1 MNTLKA
7 KKKFKINAFCLLFC
21 VIIVCALAS
30 YFVSPGTFDREIV
43 NGRTIVM
50 PGSYHQIEK
59 TFLSPLAIFNAI
71 PNGII
76 GAANMV
82 VLVLVIGGAIEI
94 YSKCGSINAGISKLV
109 STVGQKG
116 GPLVITVFYL
126 VFAILGGFLGWIE
139 TCIPFAPLLIPIL
152 LALGY
157 DTIVGVAI
165 LVLGL
170 MVGFAIGPTN
180 IYTVGIAHEV
190 SQLPM
195 FSGIGLRMVA
205 YVVFVGVTLAYLLWY
220 AAKIR
225 KNPAS
230 SYMSGIDTSDLKLDL
245 SQEIK
250 ITNRQTIALII
261 LGLTFAA
268 SIYGMFK
275 LSWSIVDMAGAFLL
289 SGIVS
294 GFVTKMNP
302 SDIADTFIEGSKG
315 AMGGALIIGVARG
328 VQWILEQGGIIDPII
343 YGLSQVLQGLPPIG
357 SAIGILIVVT
367 LLNALVPSGSGK
379 AMALMP
385 ILMPLAELIGL
396 TRQTMILAYQFGD
409 GISNIFWFTYGG
421 LLIFLAY
428 GKVPLSRWYKF
439 LWPLLIM
446 LFSLSII
453 FLVIAVK
460 IGYGPA

>member
-1 MNTLKA
+1 MGGEKA
-7 KKKFKINAFCLLFC
+7 KKKFKVNAFCLLFC
-21 VIIVCALAS
+21 VIVICALAS
-30 YFVSPGTFDREIV
+30 YFVTPGTFEREVV
-43 NGRTIVM
+43 NGRTVVV
-50 PGSYHQIEK
+50 PGSYHQIDK
-59 TFLSPLAIFNAI
+59 TFLSPMAIFNAI

-94 YSKCGSINAGISKLV
+94 YSKCGSIRAGISKLV
-109 STVGQKG
+109 SSVGQKG

-195 FSGIGLRMVA
+195 FSGIELRMVA
-205 YVVFVGVTLAYLLWY
+205 YVIFVSVTLFYLLWY
-220 AAKIR
+220 AARVR
-225 KNPAS
+225 KNPKN
-230 SYMSGIDTSDLKLDL
+230 SYMDGIDVSDLYLDL
-245 SQEIK
+245 SEKTKMTTQ
-250 ITNRQTIALII
+250 QAVALCV
-261 LGLTFAA
+261 LGLTFVV

-289 SGIVS
+289 SGIIS
-294 GFVTKMNP
+294 GFITKMKA
-302 SDIADTFIEGSKG
+302 SEIADTFIEGAKG
-315 AMGGALIIGVARG
+315 AMGGAMIIGVARG

-343 YGLSQVLQGLPPIG
+343 NGLSHILQGLPPIG
-357 SAIGILIVVT
+357 SAIGVLIVVT

-396 TRQTMILAYQFGD
+396 TRQTTILAYQFGD

-421 LLIFLAY
+421 LLIFLSY
-428 GKVPLSRWYKF
+428 GKVPLSKWYKF

-446 LFSLSII
+446 LFVLAII
-453 FLVIAVK
+453 FLVIAVQ